1 MTRKGEEERT
11 EIFMAIDAKISFL
24 NQTEKR
30 LSSEVTADTMT
41 QVLRIIADVLEGFSM
56 RETVIDLEPNEDL
69 LNCYLDALKV
79 QGRSEKTIA
88 RYRYEIERMVKGIGV
103 PIRRIT
109 VYHLRTY
116 LSGQQGKGVSDTT
129 TEGERQVFSA
139 FFNWLQR
146 ENLIDRNPTANLGA
160 IKCAKKQ
167 KKILTDVD
175 LFNLKNNCENSR
187 DSAIVMFLASTGC
200 RISEVMNINRDDI
213 DFFNTKCVVHGKG
226 NKDRTAFFDA
236 VTGVALRRYLMERT
250 DDNPALFL
258 NKYGKRMQPG
268 GVRSMLKELAKR
280 AGVEHVHPHKFRRTL
295 ATELARH
302 GMPIQE
308 VAFLLGHE
316 KIDTTLKYVVQNDE
330 DVKSNYRK
338 YAV

>member
-11 EIFMAIDAKISFL
+11 DIFMAIDAKISFL

-88 RYRYEIERMVKGIGV
+88 RYRYEIERMVKGM
-103 PIRRIT
+103 
-109 VYHLRTY
+109 
-116 LSGQQGKGVSDTT
+116 GVSDTT

-200 RISEVMNINRDDI
+200 RISEVMNLNRDDI